1 MTISPDTLLGNS
13 FVISIPGNEA
23 QLSRFNYL
31 FRRAFP
37 GVKLPRLYR
46 GFKNRGLG
54 GNYNCS
60 LSHAGVVRMAK
71 ALDMPFV
78 CIFEDDAYPCIDAES
93 ALAEVLHA
101 VPDDAGVL
109 VLGYLSRTDT
119 LVDDADRVPHS
130 AAIRFMRS
138 GNTWGTHAYVVFSGF
153 YDRFISACEEHV
165 NLGPDAFVEKYREV
179 AVSEK
184 CLFIQFNLGSSEGIH
199 KHSGYSGAGRVNT
212 ASPPPGFEDY
222 DKMTENAFNDWMG
235 GHTSFL
241 KPKTKEETK

>member
-1 MTISPDTLLGNS
+1 MTISTDTLLGNS
-13 FVISIPGNEA
+13 FVIAVPGNEA
-23 QLSRFNYL
+23 QLSRFCRL
-31 FRRAFP
+31 FRWAFP
-37 GVKLPRLYR
+37 GRRLPRVYR

-78 CIFEDDAYPCIDAES
+78 CIFEDDAYPCNDAES
-93 ALAEVLHA
+93 ALAGVLHA

-119 LVDDADRVPHS
+119 LVDDAGRVPHS
-130 AAIRFMRS
+130 EAIRFMRS

-153 YDRFISACEEHV
+153 YDGFISACEEHV

-179 AVSEK
+179 AVSDR
-184 CLFIQFNLGSSEGIH
+184 CLFIQFNVGSSEGIH
-199 KHSGYSGAGRVNT
+199 RHSGYSGAGRVNM
-212 ASPPPGFEDY
+212 ASPPAGFARYEDIIG
-222 DKMTENAFNDWMG
+222 EG
-235 GHTSFL
+235 Q
-241 KPKTKEETK
+241 